1 MLPER
6 CAFLAGLA
14 WLTHGPQRAPMDA
27 NELAELVDADA
38 HGADGLAFV
47 RACVPVVEALQ
58 RMFEIRRRTV
68 ASGHPRWVA
77 LLEKREWER
86 KNESEP
92 TSE

>member
-14 WLTHGPQRAPMDA
+14 WLTDGPQRAPMDA

-58 RMFEIRRRTV
+58 RMFEIRERVRL
-68 ASGHPRWVA
+68 SGNPRWSA
-77 LLEKREWER
+77 ILKKREWER
-86 KNESEP
+86 KNEPESTTE
-92 TSE
+92 

>member
-14 WLTHGPQRAPMDA
+14 WLTHGPQRAPTDA
-27 NELAELVDADA
+27 NELAELVDAGA
-38 HGADGLAFV
+38 YGADGLAFV
-47 RACVPVVEALQ
+47 RACVPIVEALQ
-58 RMFEIRRRTV
+58 CLFEIRRRTV

-77 LLEKREWER
+77 LLKKRAWER
-86 KNESEP
+86 QYESES